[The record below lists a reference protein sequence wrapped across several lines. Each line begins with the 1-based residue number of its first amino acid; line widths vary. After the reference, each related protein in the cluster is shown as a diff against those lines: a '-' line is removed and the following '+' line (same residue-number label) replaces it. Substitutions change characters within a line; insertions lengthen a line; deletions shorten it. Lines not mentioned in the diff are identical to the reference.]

1 MASPER
7 RLGPMEPGESTR
19 MISKKKCVFFEY
31 IQAFSRVCLLIQGS
45 IASKINYHDSAKL
58 KFCTFTQI

>member
-1 MASPER
+1 
-7 RLGPMEPGESTR
+7 MEPGESTR